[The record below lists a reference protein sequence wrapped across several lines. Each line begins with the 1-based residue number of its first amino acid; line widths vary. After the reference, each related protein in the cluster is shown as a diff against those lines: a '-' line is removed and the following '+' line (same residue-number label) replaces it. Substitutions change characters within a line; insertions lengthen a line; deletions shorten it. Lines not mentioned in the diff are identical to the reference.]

1 MLEPEDLPEQIPESS
16 ETSETSTLQPFTY
29 DIDEIFDD
37 FAEDTNSIG
46 FGDK

>member
-1 MLEPEDLPEQIPESS
+1 MKLNKPKQETTEETQQKPGQETLP
-16 ETSETSTLQPFTY
+16 LK

-37 FAEDTNSIG
+37 FAEDIANNG